1 MTWHYGFVFKWKYV
15 KRLAEKKN
23 FYAVDNVPTTDS
35 RVERYLRDITKTYFQ
50 ICPDYRSR
58 LILSF
63 HQSESKGDLTGIRTR
78 MAMMKVVGMIL
89 RCDEEER
96 EPRWYTDD
104 FDKAPR
110 DDGLSSG
117 DEELPIDIP
126 FNTTPTPVRRELLK
140 FLAEIDSSDEDEE
153 ASRSRRNKK
162 RRTRINV
169 MGKARIMSAG
179 KARKLRA

>member
-1 MTWHYGFVFKWKYV
+1 M
-15 KRLAEKKN
+15 
-23 FYAVDNVPTTDS
+23 
-35 RVERYLRDITKTYFQ
+35 
-50 ICPDYRSR
+50 
-58 LILSF
+58 ILSF
-63 HQSESKGDLTGIRTR
+63 HQAEMKGDLTGLQTR
-78 MAMMKVVGMIL
+78 MAMMKAVGMLL
-89 RCDEEER
+89 RGDEEER

-110 DDGLSSG
+110 DDDLSSG

-126 FNTTPTPVRRELLK
+126 FNTEPTPVRKELLDY
-140 FLAEIDSSDEDEE
+140 LDEIDSSDDDEG
-153 ASRSRRNKK
+153 ALRRRRNKK